1 MATFAPERP
10 RPRPTRAPEA
20 GAPIGVVAAGH
31 PLTGGA
37 APFNDAMVRALR
49 RRGPVAH
56 LGWRRMYPPFAYR
69 GQATDERSR
78 PPGAVPPERLLDW
91 HNPLT
96 WRAAIGRLDAA
107 GARALVIP
115 WLHPVMAPPTRWMLR
130 HAPRGM
136 RRVVICH
143 NVRAHEPAPFEAR
156 LTRAALAHADLLVTH
171 AAGQRAEL
179 AELGLGGIPLLDA
192 FHPVFV
198 AEDLALP
205 PAPEAVARTRR
216 QMGSPDLALL
226 CFGAIRPYKGVEL
239 AVEAMAL
246 VDPAISVRLVVAG
259 RFWMDRAPLEERI
272 RALGLG
278 RRVELRDGYLTND
291 EAAVLFE
298 ASDAALLPYRSAS
311 QSGVVGLAFAHGR
324 PVIAT
329 SVGGLPEAVRHGV
342 DGLLCPPDDP
352 GAIAAAIER
361 LAAARQDLAAG
372 VAITRAE
379 RSFDRYADRLRQA
392 LDR

>member
-1 MATFAPERP
+1 MATFAPERRVP
-10 RPRPTRAPEA
+10 AVRAARPT
-20 GAPIGVVAAGH
+20 GAIGVVAAGH

-49 RRGPVAH
+49 RRGAVAH
-56 LGWRRMYPPFAYR
+56 LGWRRMYPPLAYR
-69 GQATDERSR
+69 GQATDEHSC
-78 PPGAVPPERLLDW
+78 PPGAVPAERLLDW

-96 WRAAIGRLDAA
+96 WRAALARLDAA

-136 RRVVICH
+136 RRAVICH
-143 NVRAHEPAPFEAR
+143 NVRAHERAPLEER
-156 LTRAALAHADLLVTH
+156 LTRAALANADLLVTH
-171 AAGQRAEL
+171 AAAQRDEL
-179 AELGLGGIPLLDA
+179 ADLGLGGIPLLEA

-198 AEDLALP
+198 AADLAAP
-205 PAPEAVARTRR
+205 PSPEAVAAARR
-216 QMGSPDLALL
+216 AMGSPDLVLL
-226 CFGAIRPYKGVEL
+226 CFGAIRPYKGVDL

-246 VDPAISVRLVVAG
+246 VDPAVSVRLVVAG
-259 RFWMDRAPLEERI
+259 RFWMDRAPLEARI
-272 RALGLG
+272 RALGVE

-324 PVIAT
+324 PVVAT
-329 SVGGLPEAVRHGV
+329 AVGGLPQAVRHGV
-342 DGLLCPPDDP
+342 DGLLCPPGDP
-352 GAIAAAIER
+352 AAIAAAIER
-361 LAAARQDLAAG
+361 LAADRGALAAG
-372 VAITRAE
+372 VALTRTE
-379 RSFDRYADRLRQA
+379 RSFDRYAELLEGA
-392 LDR
+392 LGR